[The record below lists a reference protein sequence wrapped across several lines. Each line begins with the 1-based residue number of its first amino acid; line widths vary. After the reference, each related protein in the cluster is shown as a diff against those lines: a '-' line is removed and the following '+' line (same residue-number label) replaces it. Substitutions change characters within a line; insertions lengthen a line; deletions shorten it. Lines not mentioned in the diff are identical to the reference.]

1 MTKKI
6 IPNYIKEFAK
16 QLLKNATQTIK
27 SILTSQPKK
36 TISNLLP
43 NIGPLKQSS
52 LTQKY
57 YGKSKGGTI
66 PTIPFPGDPT
76 CT

>member
-1 MTKKI
+1 MPSYK
-6 IPNYIKEFAK
+6 KEFAK

-66 PTIPFPGDPT
+66 PTIPLPGDVT